1 MDPCGGTMGVT
12 ALANLIAEGLTEEE
26 LKLLLLCVAQ
36 FKITIENIL
45 IARAVI
51 KRQETLSG
59 SDKKAA
65 CPTPGPGVPGTGTRI
80 HRRL

>member
-36 FKITIENIL
+36 FKITI
-45 IARAVI
+45 
-51 KRQETLSG
+51 
-59 SDKKAA
+59 
-65 CPTPGPGVPGTGTRI
+65 
-80 HRRL
+80 